1 MRSSARGVVAAHAS
15 LAAALVAAVEAIT
28 GRTGLLVAVSNDG
41 LSGRDVQDA
50 IARVLDDTGATVVF
64 TDLPA
69 GSCALA
75 ARRLLRERPGLS
87 VVTGVNLPMLLEFAL
102 RDDDPAE
109 ALSAAVLR
117 GREHI
122 QHLPP
127 DVG

>member
-1 MRSSARGVVAAHAS
+1 MKSSPRGVVAAHAS

-28 GRTGLLVAVSNDG
+28 GRTGTLVSVSNDG
-41 LSGRDVQDA
+41 LSGRAVRDA
-50 IARVLDDTGATVVF
+50 IAHALDDSGAAVVF

-102 RDDDPAE
+102 RDDQPAD
-109 ALSAAVLR
+109 ALAAAVVR

-122 QHLPP
+122 QQLP